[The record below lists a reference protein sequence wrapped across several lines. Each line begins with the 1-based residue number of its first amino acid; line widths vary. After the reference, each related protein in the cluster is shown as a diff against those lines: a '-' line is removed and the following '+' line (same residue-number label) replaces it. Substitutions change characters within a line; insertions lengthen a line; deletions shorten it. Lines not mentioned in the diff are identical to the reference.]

1 MKSYTVILTRDTTE
15 SVVLHS
21 ILAPDPTAAHQIA
34 LSLQKSVS
42 GWTVD
47 ENIPQEAYVTDVTED
62 GEPPVPMQK
71 DEVITALFE
80 AVSDDVWYD
89 AEFYGDDVVSD
100 RIKRYQN
107 AMMIAAGMLSLPLT
121 TPTKE

>member
-15 SVVLHS
+15 SAILRS
-21 ILAPDPTAAHQIA
+21 ILAPDPTTAHQIA

-42 GWTVD
+42 GWAVD

-62 GEPPVPMQK
+62 EVPAEPMQK
-71 DEVITALFE
+71 DEVVAALYE

-89 AEFYGDDVVSD
+89 AEFYGDDAVSD
-100 RIKRYQN
+100 KIKRYQR
-107 AMMIAAGMLSLPLT
+107 AMLIAAGMLSLPLT
-121 TPTKE
+121 TPTK